1 MNISKQWGMIPLS
14 LEEFVSLCNTDL
26 ISFLKVLQNS
36 LMKISM
42 LGFYFTENFL
52 FSECHIID
60 KNTII
65 LIDITARIML

>member
-52 FSECHIID
+52 FSVFLIFNYSP
-60 KNTII
+60 NTV
-65 LIDITARIML
+65 DDTF

>member
-1 MNISKQWGMIPLS
+1 MIPLS

-36 LMKISM
+36 LMKIST

-52 FSECHIID
+52 FSVFLIFNYSP
-60 KNTII
+60 NTV
-65 LIDITARIML
+65 DDTF